1 MLSSARIQERLAR
14 RTIALVLAGGRGSR
28 LKQLTDRRAKPAVFF
43 GGKFRIIDFVLSN
56 CLNSNI
62 RRIAVLTQYKA
73 HSLLRHL
80 QMGWSFLRPEMNEF
94 LDLLPAQQRLDE
106 ATWYRGTADAV
117 FQNFDILKAAR
128 PEFFVVLAGDHI
140 YKMDYSNML
149 NDMRAKGAD
158 CIVGCVEVPIEQASE
173 FGVMACRRVEPHRQ
187 FPRKAAL
194 AAVDPRQAR
203 PMRWR
208 AWAFTRSPPISSMPS
223 CSATTRPP
231 DSSRDFGKD
240 VIPSLV
246 SRGLAVAHRFEDSCV
261 TTTPEA
267 EPYWRDVGTID
278 AYWAANLDLV
288 MPTPQLDI
296 YDRNWPV
303 WTYQQQLPPA
313 KFVFDDEDRRGI
325 AVDSMVSGGCIV
337 SGARVARSLLFSSV
351 RDQLL
356 CADLRGGAVA
366 GSRGRPLCAAQQGR
380 RRSRLP
386 HPGRAGRRRGSRRR
400 CAALLSQRGR
410 RRPDQRRHA
419 RRAVTV
425 VRRSARRRFGLNRLP
440 PLGQVSRACSTEA
453 ASFMRHRTRIALLL
467 AGLLPGCYWEPP
479 TGEIM
484 VNTTPPGASCVI
496 SQLGKPLGIAEPTP
510 AIAIATLGRCA
521 KSMSS
526 AAAPDLPRPPSRSRR
541 RRRPRS
547 CPVIYP
553 NRHPEIDYN
562 TRVDI
567 TMTPAPLADSRSIR
581 SALRGGRALLYAAAG
596 SSRAQSAV
604 PARDSGCVPRPSVTS
619 ETIPGPLSPARA
631 AAR

>member
-158 CIVGCVEVPIEQASE
+158 CIVGCVEVPIGQASE
-173 FGVMACRRVEPHRQ
+173 FGVMH
-187 FPRKAAL
+187 
-194 AAVDPRQAR
+194 VDEANRIVSFLEKP
-203 PMRWR
+203 
-208 AWAFTRSPPISSMPS
+208 RSPPSIPGKPTNALASMGIYAF
-223 CSATTRPP
+223 SADFLYAELQRDHDTPG
-231 DSSRDFGKD
+231 SSRDFGKD

-278 AYWAANLDLV
+278 AYWAANLDLI

-296 YDRNWPV
+296 YDRNWPI

-313 KFVFDDEDRRGI
+313 KFVFDDDDRRGV

-337 SGARVARSLLFSSV
+337 SGARVQRSLLFSSV
-351 RDQLL
+351 RINSYAQTCEAVLL
-356 CADLRGGAVA
+356 PEVEVGRYARLNKVVVDRGCRIPEGLVVGEDPEADA
-366 GSRGRPLCAAQQGR
+366 R
-380 RRSRLP
+380 RFYRSEDGVVLIS
-386 HPGRAGRRRGSRRR
+386 ADML
-400 CAALLSQRGR
+400 AAL
-410 RRPDQRRHA
+410 
-419 RRAVTV
+419 
-425 VRRSARRRFGLNRLP
+425 
-440 PLGQVSRACSTEA
+440 
-453 ASFMRHRTRIALLL
+453 
-467 AGLLPGCYWEPP
+467 
-479 TGEIM
+479 
-484 VNTTPPGASCVI
+484 
-496 SQLGKPLGIAEPTP
+496 
-510 AIAIATLGRCA
+510 
-521 KSMSS
+521 
-526 AAAPDLPRPPSRSRR
+526 
-541 RRRPRS
+541 
-547 CPVIYP
+547 
-553 NRHPEIDYN
+553 
-562 TRVDI
+562 
-567 TMTPAPLADSRSIR
+567 
-581 SALRGGRALLYAAAG
+581 
-596 SSRAQSAV
+596 
-604 PARDSGCVPRPSVTS
+604 
-619 ETIPGPLSPARA
+619 
-631 AAR
+631 

>member
-28 LKQLTDRRAKPAVFF
+28 LKQLTDRRAKPAVVF

-149 NDMRAKGAD
+149 IDMRAKGAD
-158 CIVGCVEVPIEQASE
+158 CIVGCVEVPIAEASE
-173 FGVMACRRVEPHRQ
+173 FGVMA
-187 FPRKAAL
+187 
-194 AAVDPRQAR
+194 VDES
-203 PMRWR
+203 MRILS
-208 AWAFTRSPPISSMPS
+208 FLEKPRSPPSIPGKPGHALASMGIYAFTAEFLYSELQRDRDTPG
-223 CSATTRPP
+223 
-231 DSSRDFGKD
+231 SSRDFGKD

-246 SRGLAVAHRFEDSCV
+246 SRGLAVAHRFEESCV

-288 MPTPQLDI
+288 RPTPQLDI
-296 YDRNWPV
+296 YDRNWPI

-313 KFVFDDEDRRGI
+313 KFVFDDEDRRGV

-351 RDQLL
+351 RINSYADTCEAVLL
-356 CADLRGGAVA
+356 PEVEVGRYARLNKVVVDRGCRIPEGLVVGEDPEADA
-366 GSRGRPLCAAQQGR
+366 R
-380 RRSRLP
+380 RFYRSENGVVLIS
-386 HPGRAGRRRGSRRR
+386 ADML
-400 CAALLSQRGR
+400 AAL
-410 RRPDQRRHA
+410 
-419 RRAVTV
+419 
-425 VRRSARRRFGLNRLP
+425 
-440 PLGQVSRACSTEA
+440 
-453 ASFMRHRTRIALLL
+453 
-467 AGLLPGCYWEPP
+467 
-479 TGEIM
+479 
-484 VNTTPPGASCVI
+484 
-496 SQLGKPLGIAEPTP
+496 
-510 AIAIATLGRCA
+510 
-521 KSMSS
+521 
-526 AAAPDLPRPPSRSRR
+526 
-541 RRRPRS
+541 
-547 CPVIYP
+547 
-553 NRHPEIDYN
+553 
-562 TRVDI
+562 
-567 TMTPAPLADSRSIR
+567 
-581 SALRGGRALLYAAAG
+581 
-596 SSRAQSAV
+596 
-604 PARDSGCVPRPSVTS
+604 
-619 ETIPGPLSPARA
+619 
-631 AAR
+631 